1 MTRRRLV
8 IGVTGNIATGKS
20 TVLEMLAN
28 LGAET
33 IDADQLVHQ
42 MMGPDSELA
51 EPLGQEFGR
60 EVVNDDGSI
69 NRPALG
75 GIVFSDAAKLERL
88 EVLIHPHVVA
98 AMVGA
103 IHEPGPDVLVLDAI
117 KLFEAGIADHCDE
130 VWVVDADLEARI
142 DRLMARNQIDREE
155 ALRRIDAQP
164 PQAEKV
170 ARADRVIDN
179 GGPLAAT
186 QAQIDR
192 AWRESLSTRD

>member
-51 EPLGQEFGR
+51 EPLGREFGH

-142 DRLMARNQIDREE
+142 DRLMVRNQIDRQE
-155 ALRRIDAQP
+155 ALKRINAQP
-164 PQAEKV
+164 PQSEKI

-179 GGPLAAT
+179 GGSLAAT
-186 QAQIDR
+186 QAQVDR
-192 AWRESLSTRD
+192 AWRESVALRH